1 MEFDVTVYLVLPEVT
16 GEGARGQWKKQEVVF
31 NLPGEFNRKLCVGFW
46 NDRAPMAA
54 ALRPGDHVMVS
65 VNLESR
71 ERNGRWFTEARGWNS
86 TNCHQSVLKELM
98 VHLKDMEQPLQV
110 TTIVQLS
117 QTTELHRPLTQHTTN
132 HRQPLPLLEYQPL
145 KVVAMTYRSKTN
157 R

>member
-71 ERNGRWFTEARGWNS
+71 ERNGRWFTEARGWKLNQLPSVSAEGAYGAPQGYGAAAPSYNNS
-86 TNCHQSVLKELM
+86 AA
-98 VHLKDMEQPLQV
+98 QPNYGAPQA
-110 TTIVQLS
+110 S
-117 QTTELHRPLTQHTTN
+117 YPAYN
-132 HRQPLPLLEYQPL
+132 QPSAAPAPAGVSAPQGGGDDLPF
-145 KVVAMTYRSKTN
+145 
-157 R
+157 